1 MGPTSDGVVERLVLQ
16 LTAKT
21 DTMSLTKALDLYAG
35 ISAAITGATLAV
47 GAWGLSQAQQQDDA
61 LKTARS
67 MQLTVEQYTALSF
80 AADRSGV
87 SNEKL
92 KTGLRGLQV
101 QLEGAARGTGEGLV
115 WLEKLGISAVDAE
128 GRVRSAADVLPELAE
143 GISQLDSKGERAS
156 AMMRTL
162 GESGADMATLLM
174 GGADGI
180 NGLTAEAER
189 LGVVL
194 STDSALASEQ
204 LVDSWTNLKAAASG
218 LGIIVANRLIPTL
231 IPLVD
236 WMTSLLTQTDGF
248 ARTTAHR
255 AAEALGRAFEFLD
268 TRAGKAAA
276 GVALVGTAIF
286 AVRTGSGLVS
296 SVSTLLPMLGGMG
309 AGLSAVVGPAALAGA
324 GLLAAG
330 LIIEDLA
337 VTARGGDSAI
347 LSLAHA
353 LGVADETQRATAEG
367 GSMLSEAWGAA
378 SVVGSGLASLVGGRL
393 NAYLDLQAGFWG
405 ALFPGIDGWIERLK
419 TVLSLSSMLTS
430 IGDNFKSASRGFS
443 ELTGYVRGDA
453 GIKFAGGGAGDST
466 GIGAVI
472 GRNMILEGVGQGAS
486 LLRNRNTAA
495 MRDQAARFGTS
506 SAGPLSD
513 PYATSDGSTVTV
525 NAPVSLTVSDRRAAA
540 DEAGRALTSQMSR
553 ELDALAAVQ

>member
-347 LSLAHA
+347 LSLAES
-353 LGVADETQRATAEG
+353 LGVAFETQRTAAEG
-367 GSMLSEAWGAA
+367 SSMLFEAWGASWTVA
-378 SVVGSGLASLVGGRL
+378 EGFGDAALRLGLAIGDVAGSAGAMIRTLAPGVQMLNDLMGDMPDLGRWMDTLGDVYGTMGDAWGGLGDMASGRPGAGFDPSFIGNSGLQYALGPMAGGLAGAGLLGAGGIARGEHLRQQSERLSTSPTVAYASSAISVSPSVSVSVV
-393 NAYLDLQAGFWG
+393 DWAG
-405 ALFPGIDGWIERLK
+405 AADA
-419 TVLSLSSMLTS
+419 
-430 IGDNFKSASRGFS
+430 ASR
-443 ELTGYVRGDA
+443 EVHAQVLREGDA
-453 GIKFAGGGAGDST
+453 
-466 GIGAVI
+466 
-472 GRNMILEGVGQGAS
+472 
-486 LLRNRNTAA
+486 LRAI
-495 MRDQAARFGTS
+495 Q
-506 SAGPLSD
+506 
-513 PYATSDGSTVTV
+513 
-525 NAPVSLTVSDRRAAA
+525 
-540 DEAGRALTSQMSR
+540 
-553 ELDALAAVQ
+553 